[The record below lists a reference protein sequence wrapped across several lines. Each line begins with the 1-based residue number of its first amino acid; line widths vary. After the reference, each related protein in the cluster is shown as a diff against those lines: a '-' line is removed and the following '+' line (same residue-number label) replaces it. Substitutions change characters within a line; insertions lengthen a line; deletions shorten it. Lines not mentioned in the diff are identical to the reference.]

1 MPRLDQIVV
10 PGIALLAGIV
20 IAAVLYRV
28 GATDAVGG
36 ILVAGFV
43 AILASYCDLV
53 LDRVAERM
61 RVQTAFY
68 HVNLAHDQLRAD
80 TDLTRRA
87 IVELKFHLDDRMAS
101 RNDRVISEVK
111 VLESLVRRMAE
122 NIADK
127 AKDHEPGAEEEFA
140 VHPQASSIHQV
151 EATSDDAM
159 VEVIRRSLEDNRVDL
174 YLQPVVSL
182 PQRKVRFYEALS
194 RLRADDGTII
204 MPSQYIRVAE
214 PAGLMSVVDNVLL
227 FRCIQV
233 LRSWTQRSKDIGV
246 FCNLS
251 HASLQDAGF
260 FSQFI
265 EFMQQHRELA
275 SLLIFEISQ
284 DTFANCGPVEHSNL
298 AYLGDLGFTFS
309 MDKVT
314 TLDVDFAAAR
324 ARQIRYFKVP
334 AKLLLGDPQKA
345 GARVH
350 PADLKE
356 LLSRFGMN
364 LIAERIEEERDV
376 VDLLDYNVDF
386 GQGFLFGEPK
396 PIRDSIFAQSQPRG
410 AAPASAL
417 PFRPRAVASAR

>member
-28 GATDAVGG
+28 GATDVVGG

-53 LDRVAERM
+53 LDRVAERSK
-61 RVQTAFY
+61 VQAAF
-68 HVNLAHDQLRAD
+68 HHMEVAQNQIRTDA
-80 TDLTRRA
+80 DLTRRA
-87 IVELKFHLDDRMAS
+87 VVELKLHLDDRMSS
-101 RNDRVISEVK
+101 RNDRVVSEVK

-122 NIADK
+122 SIADR
-127 AKDHEPGAEEEFA
+127 AKDHAPEEG
-140 VHPQASSIHQV
+140 
-151 EATSDDAM
+151 EAYDTAPSHRAAAPTSDDAM
-159 VEVIRRSLEDNRVDL
+159 VELIRRSLEDDRVDL

-214 PAGLMSVVDNVLL
+214 PAGLMSLVDNVLL

-233 LRSWTQRSKDIGV
+233 LRSWTQRNKDIGV

-251 HASLQDAGF
+251 HGTLQDAGF

-284 DTFANCGPVEHSNL
+284 ETFANCGPAENSNL
-298 AYLGDLGFTFS
+298 AYLADLGFTFS

-314 TLDVDFAAAR
+314 TLDIDFAAAR

-334 AKLLLGDPQKA
+334 AELLLGDA
-345 GARVH
+345 GRAGSRVH

-356 LLSRFGMN
+356 LLGRFGMN
-364 LIAERIEEERDV
+364 LIAERIEHERDV

-386 GQGFLFGEPK
+386 GQGFLFGAPK
-396 PIRDSIFAQSQPRG
+396 PIRESIFAQGQPRS
-410 AAPASAL
+410 APASTL
-417 PFRPRAVASAR
+417 PFRARTGTAAR

>member
-20 IAAVLYRV
+20 IASVLYRV
-28 GATDAVGG
+28 GATDVVGG
-36 ILVAGFV
+36 MLVTGFV
-43 AILASYCDLV
+43 TILASYCDLV
-53 LDRVAERM
+53 LDRVAERS
-61 RVQTAFY
+61 RVQASFH
-68 HVNLAHDQLRAD
+68 HVEAAQTQMRTDA
-80 TDLTRRA
+80 DLTRRA
-87 IVELKFHLDDRMAS
+87 VVELKLHLDDRMSS
-101 RNDRVISEVK
+101 RNDRVVTEVK

-122 NIADK
+122 SIADR
-127 AKDHEPGAEEEFA
+127 AKDHAPTDEEA
-140 VHPQASSIHQV
+140 YAAHASASPIST
-151 EATSDDAM
+151 APTSDDAM
-159 VEVIRRSLEDNRVDL
+159 VDLIRRSLEDDRVDL
-174 YLQPVVSL
+174 YLQPIVSL

-214 PAGLMSVVDNVLL
+214 PAGLMSLVDNVLL

-233 LRSWTQRSKDIGV
+233 LRSWTQRNKDIGV

-251 HASLQDAGF
+251 AGTLQDAGF

-284 DTFANCGPVEHSNL
+284 ETFAKCGPEENSNL
-298 AYLGDLGFTFS
+298 SHLADLGFSFS

-314 TLDVDFAAAR
+314 TLDIDFAAAR

-334 AKLLLGDPQKA
+334 ADLLLGDAGQT

-356 LLSRFGMN
+356 LLARFGMN
-364 LIAERIEEERDV
+364 LIAERIEQERDV

-386 GQGFLFGEPK
+386 GQGFLFGAPK
-396 PIRDSIFAQSQPRG
+396 PIRESIFAQGQPRS
-410 AAPASAL
+410 APASTL
-417 PFRPRAVASAR
+417 PFRPRAVGAAR

>member
-10 PGIALLAGIV
+10 PGIAILAGIV
-20 IAAVLYRV
+20 IASVLYRI
-28 GATDAVGG
+28 GATDVVGG
-36 ILVAGFV
+36 ILVTGFV

-53 LDRVAERM
+53 LDRVAERS
-61 RVQTAFY
+61 RIETAFH
-68 HVNLAHDQLRAD
+68 HVNIAQTQMRTDHDV
-80 TDLTRRA
+80 TRRA
-87 IVELKFHLDDRMAS
+87 IVELKLHLDDRMSA

-111 VLESLVRRMAE
+111 VLESLVRRLAE
-122 NIADK
+122 NIADNS
-127 AKDHEPGAEEEFA
+127 KDVEPSADEEFA
-140 VHPQASSIHQV
+140 VASPV
-151 EATSDDAM
+151 GYARAPEAASDDAL
-159 VEVIRRSLEDNRVDL
+159 VDVIRRSLEDNRVDL

-194 RLRADDGTII
+194 RLRADDGSII

-214 PAGLMSVVDNVLL
+214 PAGLMSVVDNLLL

-233 LRSWTQRSKDIGV
+233 LRSWTQRNKDIGV

-251 HASLQDAGF
+251 HDTLLDAGF
-260 FSQFI
+260 FTQFI
-265 EFMQQHRELA
+265 EFMQQHKELA

-284 DTFANCGPVEHSNL
+284 ETFAHCGPVETSNL
-298 AYLGDLGFTFS
+298 NYLADLGFSFS

-334 AKLLLGDPQKA
+334 GKLLLGDPEIA

-364 LIAERIEEERDV
+364 LIAERVEEERDV

-410 AAPASAL
+410 SAQAAPV
-417 PFRPRAVASAR
+417 PFRPRAVASSR

>member
-10 PGIALLAGIV
+10 PGIAILAGIV
-20 IAAVLYRV
+20 IASVLYRV
-28 GATDAVGG
+28 GATDVVGG
-36 ILVAGFV
+36 ILVTGFV

-53 LDRVAERM
+53 LDRVAERA
-61 RVQTAFY
+61 RVQSAFH
-68 HVNLAHDQLRAD
+68 HVNLAQDQIRSNA
-80 TDLTRRA
+80 DLTRRA
-87 IVELKFHLDDRMAS
+87 LVELKLHVDDRMSS
-101 RNDRVISEVK
+101 RNDSVISEVK
-111 VLESLVRRMAE
+111 VLESLVRRLAE

-127 AKDHEPGAEEEFA
+127 AKDHEPDAEEEFSLHA
-140 VHPQASSIHQV
+140 PAIISRHV
-151 EATSDDAM
+151 EPDSDDAM
-159 VEVIRRSLEDNRVDL
+159 VDVIRRSLEDNRVDL

-251 HASLQDAGF
+251 HGSLQDAGF

-284 DTFANCGPVEHSNL
+284 DTFANCGPVEQANLNNL
-298 AYLGDLGFTFS
+298 ADLGFGFS

-334 AKLLLGDPQKA
+334 AKLLLGDPEKA

-364 LIAERIEEERDV
+364 LIGERIEHERDV

-386 GQGFLFGEPK
+386 GQGFLFGEAK
-396 PIRDSIFAQSQPRG
+396 PIRDSIFGQSQPKG
-410 AAPASAL
+410 AMAPSTH